1 MSDMHSGA
9 SGQVVEDT
17 IVPACEPWS
26 AELRKGDVV
35 RLIDLQGQQAVD
47 FLCYNLANRAE
58 RYNAA
63 NTIKL
68 NNSIYLGQD
77 TVLWSVRA
85 RPMMTIIADTCG
97 SHDTL
102 YGCCSIEI
110 DRVRFKKEND
120 WGCQQNFE
128 KELAKHGMSEKDIT
142 ANVNFF
148 MYVPVCEDG
157 SIAIADGLSKPGD
170 YIDLRAEMDVLVVI
184 SNCPERDNAAAGY
197 EPTPIR
203 AIVTRPGADR
213 DPAELI

>member
-1 MSDMHSGA
+1 MTEMHEIVA
-9 SGQVVEDT
+9 EQKIEDT
-17 IVPACEPWS
+17 VVAACEPWS
-26 AELRKGDVV
+26 AKVRKGEVV
-35 RLIDLQGQQAVD
+35 RLIDLEGQQAVD
-47 FLCYNLANRAE
+47 FLCYNLADRAE

-68 NNSIYLGQD
+68 NNSIFLGKD

-85 RPMMTIIADTCG
+85 RPLMRIIADTCG

-110 DRVRFKKEND
+110 DKVRFEKDNT

-128 KELAKHGMSEKDIT
+128 KELAKHGMDDRDMA

-148 MYVPVCEDG
+148 MYVPVREDG
-157 SIAIADGLSKPGD
+157 HIAIADGLSKPGD
-170 YIDLRAEMDVLVVI
+170 YVDLRAEMDVLVVI

-197 EPTPIR
+197 KPTPIR
-203 AIVTRPGADR
+203 AIVYRP
-213 DPAELI
+213 DP